1 MSDILLLLSLLIH
14 KHCISLQPA
23 FFNIFVCFQY
33 EDISHLLL
41 LFLSISYFDVI
52 LNTI

>member
-14 KHCISLQPA
+14 EHGISLQLA

-41 LFLSISYFDVI
+41 FILKYFI
-52 LNTI
+52 C